1 MDVNRPIKCISGLKN
16 LGQLAKLNF
25 SNDEQTVSGS
35 AGAKS
40 RVTCL
45 HPLRCAMTR
54 TCREKEGGIFSPLR
68 YSDARKNSSA
78 PVRPG
83 VIPEHHFYGS
93 VLRHNEADGKP
104 RATQCP
110 LLSHRARDALTL
122 RFLVFVNRATVGQAT
137 GGNANDTSALKSEIK
152 ICHATEC
159 EGIF

>member
-1 MDVNRPIKCISGLKN
+1 MRYDKDLQG
-16 LGQLAKLNF
+16 
-25 SNDEQTVSGS
+25 
-35 AGAKS
+35 
-40 RVTCL
+40 
-45 HPLRCAMTR
+45 
-54 TCREKEGGIFSPLR
+54 EGRWDIFPTSPFGC
-68 YSDARKNSSA
+68 SKNSSA
-78 PVRPG
+78 PLRPG

-137 GGNANDTSALKSEIK
+137 GGNASDTSALKSEIK